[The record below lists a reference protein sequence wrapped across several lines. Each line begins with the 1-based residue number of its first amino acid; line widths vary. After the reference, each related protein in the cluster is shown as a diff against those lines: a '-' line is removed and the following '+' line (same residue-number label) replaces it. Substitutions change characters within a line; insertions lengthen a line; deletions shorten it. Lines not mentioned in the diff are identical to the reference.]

1 MIINALKDI
10 RDKHPQTPIILTDH
24 DGYSSGFKNAISQ
37 PRYHRYYNRVNKV
50 MDKAFAKLKRQGIKD
65 IYHLSFDDIDQLQDG
80 KVDGTHPSDLGM
92 MQIATA
98 YEKIIREILK

>member
-1 MIINALKDI
+1 M
-10 RDKHPQTPIILTDH
+10 
-24 DGYSSGFKNAISQ
+24 
-37 PRYHRYYNRVNKV
+37 V
-50 MDKAFAKLKRQGIKD
+50 KAFAKLKRQGIKD
-65 IYHLSFDDIDQLQDG
+65 LYHLSFDDIDQLQDG